1 MNDVQLYGKSRREV
15 VSFLKE
21 VPPPFTLVCCRH
33 PTSELEPES
42 EPESEPGPGPELIL
56 RAGPGPEPVLRPG
69 PGPVRQSQPSVE
81 EVRASQT
88 HINENIP
95 PITLYVCF

>member
-33 PTSELEPES
+33 PIADLEPES
-42 EPESEPGPGPELIL
+42 ESE
-56 RAGPGPEPVLRPG
+56 PEPVLRLQPKAG
-69 PGPVRQSQPSVE
+69 PARQSQRGVE
-81 EVRASQT
+81 EVRTGLFMVPWDGICSNNYFLSSYDRKDEK
-88 HINENIP
+88 HHC
-95 PITLYVCF
+95 LV